1 MLGDHVR
8 ALQLDRDAYFGYVK
22 IHGEEEKDSLVA
34 AFNYTVALHNLKQF
48 EEAKLLLRKTMPVA
62 RRALGNSNEITL
74 SMKYYHAR
82 ALCEDPAATLDDLR
96 EAVEILESVAAVWK
110 RVFGNAHPDTPRIQ
124 GLLAAARKALA
135 ANAAASSSGELS
147 GAT

>member
-1 MLGDHVR
+1 MRREVYSGTLK
-8 ALQLDRDAYFGYVK
+8 LY
-22 IHGEEEKDSLVA
+22 GEEHERTLTNATNYVSSLIR
-34 AFNYTVALHNLKQF
+34 LERF
-48 EEAKLLLRKTMPVA
+48 EEAKSVLHKSMPLA
-62 RRALGNSNEITL
+62 RRVLGNSNEITL